1 MYQTI
6 ALGQLKN
13 VVELYGRYNL
23 PALPG
28 VRVDPIIATA
38 TLKHALRTTG
48 VRSLEIS
55 FEDTEL
61 KATGVSPGSRVWC
74 NRLPVRQA
82 SRILSLRPQASH

>member
-6 ALGQLKN
+6 APGQLNN

-61 KATGVSPGSRVWC
+61 KATGASLGSRVWC
-74 NRLPVRQA
+74 SRLSTTV
-82 SRILSLRPQASH
+82 LRHMHFR